1 MIANRTVRQQ
11 TETTYNITEYFQ
23 DVDRDQLSLNSCYY
37 SFNGEDPVRM
47 PHSIFVNIDSMSMLI
62 LVRPKRAIEAGDYIV
77 TVEVS
82 DSYASTSI

>member
-11 TETTYNITEYFQ
+11 TEFTYNITEYFQ

-37 SFNGEDPVRM
+37 SFNGDDPVRI
-47 PHSIFVNIDSMSMLI
+47 PNRIFVEIDSIRMLI
-62 LVRPKRAIEAGDYIV
+62 LVSPTMAIEAGDYIV